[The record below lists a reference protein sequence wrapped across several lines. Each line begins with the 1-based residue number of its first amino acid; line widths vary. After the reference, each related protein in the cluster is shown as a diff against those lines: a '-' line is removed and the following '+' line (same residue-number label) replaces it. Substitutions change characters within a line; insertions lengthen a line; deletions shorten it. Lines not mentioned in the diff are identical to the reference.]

1 MFALTTKNDG
11 LFDLFFDRPLDVR
24 PSYQRTKVQTK
35 VVSESDQFKIQIA
48 AVGVPKELVDIQV
61 VGDVLTVSHEHNEE
75 KENSYFCSSFKKSWT
90 LPENTNLEK
99 ISAKAQ
105 DGIFEISIPKVEP
118 VKPTT
123 KKIEIN

>member
-35 VVSESDQFKIQIA
+35 VVSEDDQFKIQIA

-61 VGDVLTVSHEHNEE
+61 VGDVLTVSHERNEE
-75 KENSYFCSSFKKSWT
+75 KENSYFCSSFKRSWT
-90 LPENTNLEK
+90 LPENVDLEK
-99 ISAKAQ
+99 ISARAQ

-123 KKIEIN
+123 KKIKIN

>member
-35 VVSESDQFKIQIA
+35 VVSESDRFKIQIA

-61 VGDVLTVSHEHNEE
+61 VGDVLEQTLEDDPSSMEE
-75 KENSYFCSSFKKSWT
+75 IALIDAMSRT
-90 LPENTNLEK
+90 
-99 ISAKAQ
+99 KAQ
-105 DGIFEISIPKVEP
+105 AVVAKLSD
-118 VKPTT
+118 
-123 KKIEIN
+123 